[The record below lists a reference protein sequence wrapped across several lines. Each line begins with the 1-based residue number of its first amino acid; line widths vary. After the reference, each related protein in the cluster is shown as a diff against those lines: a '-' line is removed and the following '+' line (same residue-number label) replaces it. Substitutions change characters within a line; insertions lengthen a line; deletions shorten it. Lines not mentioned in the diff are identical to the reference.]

1 VHSVQMQ
8 LLGDGSEND
17 GLSSA
22 DAERGELTDFVR
34 HTKVD
39 AVQAL

>member
-1 VHSVQMQ
+1 MQ
-8 LLGDGSEND
+8 LFGDGSEND

-22 DAERGELTDFVR
+22 DAERGALTDLVH

-39 AVQAL
+39 AV